1 MHEIDFISL
10 DADVECPV
18 CGEKLGNF
26 ETKSGPGAQ
35 VTLDFREVDSFYSR
49 CTKCNSIIEFS
60 LKNPAEA
67 GDRENLTVSN
77 YQKKSV
83 IY

>member
-1 MHEIDFISL
+1 MHEIDYVSL
-10 DADVECPV
+10 DVDVECPV

-26 ETKSGPGAQ
+26 ETKSGPGVQ
-35 VTLDFREVDSFYSR
+35 VMLDFREVDSFYSR
-49 CTKCNSIIEFS
+49 CVKCNSIIEFS
-60 LKNPAEA
+60 LKNPAET
-67 GDRENLTVSN
+67 GDRENITIDN

>member
-1 MHEIDFISL
+1 MHEIDYISL

-35 VTLDFREVDSFYSR
+35 VTLDFREVDRFYSR
-49 CTKCNSIIEFS
+49 CIKCNTIIEFS
-60 LKNPAEA
+60 LKNPAEIN
-67 GDRENLTVSN
+67 DREKLTIES

>member
-1 MHEIDFISL
+1 MHEIDYISV

-26 ETKSGPGAQ
+26 ETKGGPGAQ
-35 VTLDFREVDSFYSR
+35 VTLDFRDVNSFYSR
-49 CTKCNSIIEFS
+49 CSKCNSIIEFT
-60 LKNPAEA
+60 LKNPIE
-67 GDRENLTVSN
+67 GDARANLTIDN

>member
-1 MHEIDFISL
+1 MHEIDFVSL

-67 GDRENLTVSN
+67 GARENLTVSN

>member
-1 MHEIDFISL
+1 
-10 DADVECPV
+10 V

-26 ETKSGPGAQ
+26 ETKNGPGAQ

-60 LKNPAEA
+60 LKSPAEA
-67 GDRENLTVSN
+67 ETREKLTVDS

>member
-1 MHEIDFISL
+1 MHEIDYISL

-35 VTLDFREVDSFYSR
+35 VTLDFREVDSFYCS
-49 CTKCNSIIEFS
+49 CVKCNTIIEFS

-67 GDRENLTVSN
+67 NDREKLTIES

>member
-1 MHEIDFISL
+1 MHEIDYISL

-35 VTLDFREVDSFYSR
+35 VTLDFREVDNFYSR
-49 CTKCNSIIEFS
+49 CIKCNTIIEFS
-60 LKNPAEA
+60 LKNPAEIN
-67 GDRENLTVSN
+67 DREKLTIES

>member
-1 MHEIDFISL
+1 MHEIDFVSL

>member
-1 MHEIDFISL
+1 MHEIDYISL
-10 DADVECPV
+10 DTDVECPI

-26 ETKSGPGAQ
+26 ETKNGPGAQ
-35 VTLDFREVDSFYSR
+35 VTLDFREVDNFYSR
-49 CTKCNSIIEFS
+49 CTKCNSIIEFL
-60 LKNPAEA
+60 LKNPVEA
-67 GDRENLTVSN
+67 DAREKLTIDS

>member
-1 MHEIDFISL
+1 
-10 DADVECPV
+10 VECPV

-35 VTLDFREVDSFYSR
+35 VTLDFWEVDSFYSR

-67 GDRENLTVSN
+67 SARENLTVDN

>member
-1 MHEIDFISL
+1 MHEIDYVSL
-10 DADVECPV
+10 DVDVECSV

-26 ETKSGPGAQ
+26 ETKNGPGAQ

-49 CTKCNSIIEFS
+49 CSKCNSIIEFS
-60 LKNPAEA
+60 LKNTAEA
-67 GDRENLTVSN
+67 GDRKNLTVDN

>member
-1 MHEIDFISL
+1 MHEIDYVSL
-10 DADVECPV
+10 GVDVECPV

-49 CTKCNSIIEFS
+49 CGKCNSIIEFS
-60 LKNPAEA
+60 LKNSVEA
-67 GDRENLTVSN
+67 GDRKDLTVDS
-77 YQKKSV
+77 YHKKSV

>member
-1 MHEIDFISL
+1 MHEIDYISL
-10 DADVECPV
+10 DADVECPI

-35 VTLDFREVDSFYSR
+35 VTLDFREVDNFYSR

-60 LKNPAEA
+60 LKNPVEA
-67 GDRENLTVSN
+67 DAREKLTVDS

>member
-10 DADVECPV
+10 DVDVECPV
-18 CGEKLGNF
+18 CGEKLRNF

-49 CTKCNSIIEFS
+49 CGKCNTIIEFS

-67 GDRENLTVSN
+67 ADREKLNIES

>member
-1 MHEIDFISL
+1 MHEIDYVSL
-10 DADVECPV
+10 DADAECPV
-18 CGEKLGNF
+18 CGEKLANF

-49 CTKCNSIIEFS
+49 CTKCKSIIEFS
-60 LKNPAEA
+60 LKDPVKA
-67 GDRENLTVSN
+67 GDREKLTVDN